1 MHLCWYGCIRIQ
13 TWSYGGVHV
22 FVEQGERVSE
32 VKTVSFLVFI
42 VLSQRRNRE
51 YVLVCV
57 CARAWVTCS
66 HYARRA
72 FLMAVHSLTF
82 TQTSCRYMSSSRW
95 SQDNLAR
102 FLVIILPTEENMRS
116 GTAKVEGTARTFLP
130 KRAIHGT
137 TEEARLN
144 SFRGFLCDGITCRC
158 ILQKA
163 ISSSVM
169 SELDLLRGREV
180 SGGSLSYIE
189 ESSRRCSSGTSR
201 KCHRAQSKRT
211 V

>member
-1 MHLCWYGCIRIQ
+1 
-13 TWSYGGVHV
+13 
-22 FVEQGERVSE
+22 
-32 VKTVSFLVFI
+32 
-42 VLSQRRNRE
+42 
-51 YVLVCV
+51 
-57 CARAWVTCS
+57 
-66 HYARRA
+66 
-72 FLMAVHSLTF
+72 
-82 TQTSCRYMSSSRW
+82 
-95 SQDNLAR
+95 
-102 FLVIILPTEENMRS
+102 LVIILPAEENMRS
-116 GTAKVEGTARTFLP
+116 GTAKVEGTRRTFLP

-211 V
+211 VQTRLFQLVSRFWTLRVFVFLTLFIVKARVGRFFLARNICTTTFSHHLLVRSNRHLSDYPVSPSC